1 MYGYTHHTPPL
12 FHHTTIRQHVTHVG
26 FLKGAKRI
34 EEGKVMLVIA
44 IIETLR
50 LLLMRFLDACRTP
63 FL

>member
-1 MYGYTHHTPPL
+1 
-12 FHHTTIRQHVTHVG
+12 VG
-26 FLKGAKRI
+26 FSKGAKRI